1 MSGSVLPSASE
12 LHLAKRSLKADVR
25 TKSSQ
30 APTPAGKAVEM
41 TPNQIASVVFDL
53 AAIRFGEKDEA
64 LALTLGVSR
73 SLVSRWRSPE
83 HREVPSLAQVMT
95 LGPEFQRLFVK
106 ELSKFHGFGRLAL
119 LDLVESLGEL
129 ASAVGE

>member
-1 MSGSVLPSASE
+1 MASNSVLPSTEE
-12 LHLAKRSLKADVR
+12 LHLAKRSLRMDVR
-25 TKSSQ
+25 TKGSQ
-30 APTPAGKAVEM
+30 ATNQAEKSMSSA
-41 TPNQIASVVFDL
+41 QIASVVFDM
-53 AAIRFGEKDEA
+53 ACIRFGEKDES

-83 HREVPSLAQVMT
+83 HREVPSLAQVVA
-95 LGPEFQRLFVK
+95 LGPEFQRLFLK

-129 ASAVGE
+129 AEAVNS

>member
-1 MSGSVLPSASE
+1 MSGSVLTSTAD
-12 LHLAKRSLKADVR
+12 HQLAKRSLHADVR
-25 TKSSQ
+25 TKRSQ
-30 APTPAGKAVEM
+30 APQQAGNAVEM
-41 TPNQIASVVFDL
+41 TPNQIESDVFDC
-53 AAIRFGEKDEA
+53 ACIRFGEKDES

-83 HREVPSLAQVMT
+83 HREVPSLTQVMT
-95 LGPEFQRLFVK
+95 LGPGFQWLFVK

-129 ASAVGE
+129 SAAVGE

>member
-1 MSGSVLPSASE
+1 MS
-12 LHLAKRSLKADVR
+12 
-25 TKSSQ
+25 
-30 APTPAGKAVEM
+30 
-41 TPNQIASVVFDL
+41 PNQIASVVFDM
-53 AAIRFGEKDEA
+53 AAMRFGEKDES

-95 LGPEFQRLFVK
+95 LGPEFQRIFIK

-119 LDLVESLGEL
+119 MDLVESLGEL
-129 ASAVGE
+129 AEAVNQ